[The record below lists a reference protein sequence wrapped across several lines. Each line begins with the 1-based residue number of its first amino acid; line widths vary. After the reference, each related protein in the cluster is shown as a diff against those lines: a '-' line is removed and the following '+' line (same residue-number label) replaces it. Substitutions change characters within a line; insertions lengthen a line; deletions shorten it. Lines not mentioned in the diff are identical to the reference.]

1 MKRTMFSLEWKRELT
16 ELSGGLWMNNEAYG
30 CSKGWDV
37 LVKGD
42 ETASEALEVTSSVL
56 L

>member
-16 ELSGGLWMNNEAYG
+16 ELGGGLWMNNEAYG
-30 CSKGWDV
+30 YSNGRDV

-42 ETASEALEVTSSVL
+42 ETASEAVEVTSSIL